1 MVDFLLCYLLTQLI
15 LLSYKHINL
24 FTTLVVIPVCGPLT
38 ILTLKPNPPSRSI
51 QTANIAI
58 AENSTS
64 NSALQGEKG
73 FRGNSAGSRVRWYA
87 CGATSGCCSIWALRV
102 ASRGLKDSALLMVF
116 CYLINEFCGGF
127 HVLFGYC
134 LRCIMWIK
142 FCKRGTLHKWPT
154 VFQVSFRQHVVDIR
168 TTLGE

>member
-87 CGATSGCCSIWALRV
+87 CGATSGCCSI
-102 ASRGLKDSALLMVF
+102 
-116 CYLINEFCGGF
+116 
-127 HVLFGYC
+127 
-134 LRCIMWIK
+134 
-142 FCKRGTLHKWPT
+142 
-154 VFQVSFRQHVVDIR
+154 
-168 TTLGE
+168 